1 MAGGYDKA
9 AARARRGEKRRL
21 KRRSDVFGKKT

>member
-9 AARARRGEKRRL
+9 AALAKRGERRRL
-21 KRRSDVFGKKT
+21 KRRGVQQPAQ